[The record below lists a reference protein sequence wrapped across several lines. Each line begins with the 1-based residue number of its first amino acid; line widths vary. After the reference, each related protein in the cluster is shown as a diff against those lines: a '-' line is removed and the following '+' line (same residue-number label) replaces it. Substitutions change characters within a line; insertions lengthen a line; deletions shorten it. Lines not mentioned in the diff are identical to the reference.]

1 VRNRLHSFL
10 AERSG
15 PAPVAELLDLLF
27 DGRSRD
33 SEFGRSFLRAL
44 LADDPRFRER
54 DAGAAW
60 SLAEEHVLDAEIS
73 SAPFVVVD
81 LETTGHR
88 PDDEGVTEI
97 GAIRLEGLREVGRFE
112 SLVNPGRPI
121 PSFVTKLTGISDAMV
136 AKAPPIRTVIAQ
148 FAAFAEG
155 AVLVAHNAAF
165 DARLLD
171 HACQRWVGRP
181 LGLPTL
187 CTVKLAQRLMPDQ
200 RRTSLEALCTHFGL
214 APSRRHRAMADAEMT
229 VELLARFVPML
240 QERGARRVHELIE
253 AQADPAAPRRLEI
266 HVRQSDL
273 EELPAAPGVYRLI
286 GREEEPLFIGRAD
299 NLRERV
305 LQYFLA
311 ADHASDRQLAMISKT
326 YEISFTRCGSTLE
339 AALLEAADIHRFE
352 PSYNRGDRHLPR
364 GSFVKVSTRA
374 PFPRVFVAPRV
385 APDDSLYVG
394 PLRGRAFANDAAELV
409 AASFRLRTCPG
420 PLKPDPQ
427 YQPCSLGPAGR
438 CSSPCNA
445 LVDADSYAQQVEA
458 LSRCLRSRFGPREL
472 LANLHLPQG
481 SPDYGRYQA
490 AARRLERLAQRSH
503 WLINALHYLALAP
516 APLGS
521 GAFVA
526 AVVAGRC
533 IGTWSVRGDDDVD
546 ALLATV
552 RRAWAGQLPPRDELP
567 TADASTILAFWLQEP
582 ETATGEQLIALEE
595 SDEATLTDARSRL
608 HAALR

>member
-1 VRNRLHSFL
+1 VRNRLHAFL
-10 AERSG
+10 SDRSG
-15 PAPVAELLDLLF
+15 PAPVADLLDLLF

-33 SEFGRSFLRAL
+33 SEFGRTFLRAL

-171 HACQRWVGRP
+171 HSCRRWVGRP

-200 RRTSLEALCTHFGL
+200 RRTSLEALCAHFGL

-266 HVRQSDL
+266 HVRQTDL

-299 NLRERV
+299 DLRERV
-305 LQYFLA
+305 LQYFLS

-326 YEISFTRCGSTLE
+326 YEISYTRCGSTLE
-339 AALLEAADIHRFE
+339 AALLEAEDIHRFE

-427 YQPCSLGPAGR
+427 YEPCALGPSGR
-438 CSSPCNA
+438 CSSPCNGA
-445 LVDADSYAQQVEA
+445 VDAQAYALQVDA

-481 SPDYGRYQA
+481 SPDYGRFQA

-503 WLINALHYLALAP
+503 WLVNALHYLALTP
-516 APLGS
+516 AAHS

-526 AVVAGRC
+526 AVVSGRC
-533 IGTWSVRGDDDVD
+533 IGRWNVRGEDDLDG
-546 ALLATV
+546 LLATV
-552 RRAWAGQLPPRDELP
+552 RRAWSGQLPPRDELP

-582 ETATGEQLIALEE
+582 ETATGELLIPLEE
-595 SDEATLTDARSRL
+595 SDEASLASARARIL
-608 HAALR
+608 AALR